1 MTVIAALLAAEH
13 EKRSTRIAT
22 AAGASRMSAYLLLSC
37 PCARLAGPSGS
48 AFLFQRLAL
57 RQLRISSSAQR

>member
-1 MTVIAALLAAEH
+1 MTKNSIAPCA
-13 EKRSTRIAT
+13 KRARPVDGEPRPWARRRTN
-22 AAGASRMSAYLLLSC
+22 LLLSC